1 MTKKGMDHDY
11 ASRVETQNNGV
22 HRKELHMGGFITE
35 GTHID
40 VVVQILVNSTL
51 TVVGSY
57 FLVKPELVDV
67 SMG

>member
-1 MTKKGMDHDY
+1 M
-11 ASRVETQNNGV
+11 A
-22 HRKELHMGGFITE
+22 GFITE